1 MTRLRSQVGKALF
14 RLAARIDR
22 GNYVRYTRTVYT
34 PLGWQMIKG
43 RDE

>member
-1 MTRLRSQVGKALF
+1 MSTLRSRVGKALF

-22 GNYVRYTRTVYT
+22 GPYVKYTRTVYT